1 MDKPSS
7 PASNKPPENEA
18 KNWLTYSGMA
28 FEFFAIIGIF
38 TAIGF
43 FLDKK
48 FATKPVLVI
57 VFLLIGLA
65 ASFYRIFK
73 QFSKV

>member
-1 MDKPSS
+1 MDKPQQTN
-7 PASNKPPENEA
+7 PNKQSNEVA

-28 FEFFAIIGIF
+28 FEFFAIIGVF
-38 TAIGF
+38 TALGF

-48 FATKPVLVI
+48 LSISPILVI

-73 QFSKV
+73 QFK

>member
-1 MDKPSS
+1 MDKPQQTNN
-7 PASNKPPENEA
+7 NKQPNDVA

-28 FEFFAIIGIF
+28 FEFFAIIGVF
-38 TAIGF
+38 TALGF

-48 FATKPVLVI
+48 LNISPILVI

-65 ASFYRIFK
+65 ASFYRVFK
-73 QFSKV
+73 QFK